1 MNDVR
6 TPWQFDRAA
15 ALRRLDDDEALL
27 DEILVQFIDDVPHS
41 LTAMERA
48 IARGDGPALRDAA
61 HSLKGAAAYLAADEL
76 CAFAQSLE
84 GLGAAS
90 QIGQARAA
98 WPLFAANANA
108 VLDALRRAVPK
119 V

>member
-15 ALRRLDDDEALL
+15 ALNRLDGDDELL
-27 DEILVQFIDDVPHS
+27 AEILVQFLADAPALLMAIE
-41 LTAMERA
+41 TA
-48 IARGDGPALRDAA
+48 IARGDGPAMRDAA

-76 CAFAQSLE
+76 CAFAQSIE
-84 GLGAAS
+84 GFGVTN

-98 WPLFAANANA
+98 WPSFSADANA
-108 VLDALRRAVPK
+108 VVDALRRAVPNT
-119 V
+119 